1 MKRIYAIRETPMTV
15 SQAWLDENRKSL
27 MNRFWRIE
35 GDGGVTVDEGAD
47 GLPDEGWTKKDIMA
61 WLTGRG
67 ESVGGYATKAKLLGL
82 VGKTLNPPTPVVEE
96 APVEEVAEETETTG
110 DEQ

>member
-1 MKRIYAIRETPMTV
+1 MEV
-15 SQAWLDENRKSL
+15 SQAWLDENR
-27 MNRFWRIE
+27 NRLSPKWWKVD
-35 GDGGVTVDEGAD
+35 GDEGVTVDEGAD

-82 VGKTLNPPTPVVEE
+82 VEKTLNPPTPVVEE
-96 APVEEVAEETETTG
+96 APVEEVAEETQITG
-110 DEQ
+110 DEE